1 MARIPTMTQKRMK
14 SARRACWPPWAIPA
28 RVAVMPLRDTCA
40 DVFAAACARRA
51 GVLERG
57 WRGRRAG
64 RLRGRSARSS
74 RAGPG
79 AWRPGTR
86 SGRRPYGRPRE
97 IQVGW
102 QRAAACAGHQNK
114 VPGTPSGRLSPQPC
128 GGMTAQISAADT
140 RQPRSEQWIVTVAL
154 TGMLLFSF
162 ARAGGPGCDPAE
174 ETAEATEEPA
184 EA

>member
-1 MARIPTMTQKRMK
+1 MARIPTMTQKRMN
-14 SARRACWPPWAIPA
+14 SAMRACWPPWAIPA

-51 GVLERG
+51 ELLERAC
-57 WRGRRAG
+57 W
-64 RLRGRSARSS
+64 RSARGEGL
-74 RAGPG
+74 GPG
-79 AWRPGTR
+79 VAGAACRPAARAFGPVFAC
-86 SGRRPYGRPRE
+86 RPWGMAARDPA
-97 IQVGW
+97 G
-102 QRAAACAGHQNK
+102 AAACAGHQNK

-154 TGMLLFSF
+154 TGMHLFSF
-162 ARAGGPGCDPAE
+162 ARAGGTGCDPAE
-174 ETAEATEEPA
+174 ETAEATEEAA